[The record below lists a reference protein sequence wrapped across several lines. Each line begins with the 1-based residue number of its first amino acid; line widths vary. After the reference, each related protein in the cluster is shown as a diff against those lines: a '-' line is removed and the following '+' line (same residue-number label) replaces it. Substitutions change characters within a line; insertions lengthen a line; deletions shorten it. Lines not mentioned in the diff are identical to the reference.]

1 MPYMP
6 RAVLAEVPVGE
17 RPAARASTKYM
28 ETLQLSRPALGGTDI
43 TRALFVPDI
52 QEATYYVPAIIGE
65 VLIVVGYL
73 GSLGVAIAELVEI
86 VKADSQGGAAA
97 NAVAGRML

>member
-1 MPYMP
+1 
-6 RAVLAEVPVGE
+6 
-17 RPAARASTKYM
+17 
-28 ETLQLSRPALGGTDI
+28 
-43 TRALFVPDI
+43 
-52 QEATYYVPAIIGE
+52 